1 MKMKKLFKSLGVML
15 CFTFVFFTLAGCDE
29 STSDKEATGL
39 SYVAMRINP
48 EIELIVDE
56 ENTVVGVNAVNE
68 DGDTVL
74 AEVDL
79 NGLNIEDAAEE
90 FTSEALEMGFIDP
103 EATDTTVYIL
113 VEGENEEAITELEE
127 NLTEKVD
134 KFFDKKGMFG
144 KAAREDLDQY
154 KDLADEWGVSLFDA
168 KIINRILE
176 LYPEMTIDEIL
187 ELDFKERME
196 LIKDDFKNHGLPVK
210 LRKDYK
216 NDVNGI
222 KEEFNELF
230 ELAKQLK
237 KLAKELENT
246 ELTEDELATIQA
258 EYDSL
263 KEQFDSLKAQYD
275 AEINAIK
282 EKHSK
287 NVNAVKKEL
296 EEKAKNLREDS
307 LENIKKHEEKFKEN
321 KENIEEQIKE
331 WRNKANKEN

>member
-1 MKMKKLFKSLGVML
+1 MKKLFKSLGL
-15 CFTFVFFTLAGCDE
+15 ILSFTFVFFTLAGCEQKTDE
-29 STSDKEATGL
+29 KEATGL

-79 NGLNIEDAAEE
+79 NGLDIEKAAEE

-103 EATDTTVYIL
+103 DATDTTVYIL
-113 VEGENEEAITELEE
+113 VEGENEEAVSELEE

-134 KFFDKKGMFG
+134 KFFDKKGIFG
-144 KAAREDLDQY
+144 KATREDLDQY
-154 KDLADEWGVSLFDA
+154 EDLADEWGVSLFDA
-168 KIINRILE
+168 KIINRIIE

-187 ELDFKERME
+187 ALDFKERIE
-196 LIKDDFKNHGLPVK
+196 LIKDDIKNHGLPVK

-216 NDVNGI
+216 NDVDDI
-222 KEEFNELF
+222 KEEYKELF

-237 KLAKELENT
+237 KLSKDLENT

-263 KEQFDSLKAQYD
+263 KEQFDSLKAKYD
-275 AEINAIK
+275 AEIESIK
-282 EKHSK
+282 EKHCK
-287 NVNAVKKEL
+287 NVNDVKKEL
-296 EEKAKNLREDS
+296 EQAAINLREEA
-307 LENIKKHEEKFKEN
+307 LENIKRHEEKFKEN

-331 WRNKANKEN
+331 WRNKANKHN